1 MKRSS
6 WPGAIVQPRMS
17 IERIL
22 GLRTNRYYALSLLL
36 FLSVFLF
43 FCSGRLA
50 SGDAG
55 TQLQA
60 AMLLANT
67 GKPGIDTLAE
77 PAAGLWV
84 HQYGDYY
91 QAHDVGNMILMLPAA
106 AAGSALSGAPTAEDI
121 QSPPFL
127 SRVGISMAYAC
138 VSAIGVLSMFR
149 LFSRVYALRTAFLH
163 SLAFATTTFFWAY
176 ANSFQA
182 MNCTLVPLLED
193 GPLTPKPVV
202 F

>member
-1 MKRSS
+1 
-6 WPGAIVQPRMS
+6 MS

-22 GLRTNRYYALSLLL
+22 GLRTNRYFEFSLLL

-67 GKPGIDTLAE
+67 GKPGIDTPPAG

-106 AAGSALSGAPTAEDI
+106 AAGSALFGAPTAEDI
-121 QSPPFL
+121 QSPPIL

-138 VSAIGVLSMFR
+138 VSAIGVFSMFR

-176 ANSFQA
+176 TKSLEAK
-182 MNCTLVPLLED
+182 NCTLVPLLED